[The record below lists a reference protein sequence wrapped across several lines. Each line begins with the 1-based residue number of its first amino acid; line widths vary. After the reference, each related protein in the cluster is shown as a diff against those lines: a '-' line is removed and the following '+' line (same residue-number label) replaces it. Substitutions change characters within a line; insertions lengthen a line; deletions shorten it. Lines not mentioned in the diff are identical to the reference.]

1 MGATSAGSNFCG
13 SLRDPGA
20 ALCRRAWWPR
30 DSRQHSTLCHTAG
43 QLELAPRHY
52 CSAGDARHASTQSR
66 HLAVFKTA
74 VTGSSFFASLLANHT
89 ATRVYFEPY
98 GTAATFHCPSGS
110 NEEHLLRTIFTES
123 TCRFWPSF
131 NSSRGGTC
139 SCDFKCIHEPAVAKV
154 EWQLTAVLLN
164 PTLIARVDM
173 LKMMRTLPDVPRIVI
188 LTRTNV
194 LLHALGGLSDRET
207 HKSNA
212 WAIPIVFD
220 GNRSARLRRVLDKLW
235 ADRET
240 LTSIAYRVGGPH
252 TYHVLYEDLQRAS
265 ARVTADLME
274 WVGAPG
280 VRQGAAVTRA
290 NYWKAGMKAKYR
302 SPSTLC
308 GVNGLVRD
316 CAALAAA
323 IDANGTHRPSPCV
336 RRQLRESQ
344 DTHAGVAWT
353 TSLRPSGEVAIDG
366 ECCPLTPYAGRRQ
379 LAELYGGCGQQAG
392 KKPARSK
399 RK

>member
-1 MGATSAGSNFCG
+1 M
-13 SLRDPGA
+13 
-20 ALCRRAWWPR
+20 W
-30 DSRQHSTLCHTAG
+30 
-43 QLELAPRHY
+43 
-52 CSAGDARHASTQSR
+52 
-66 HLAVFKTA
+66 V
-74 VTGSSFFASLLANHT
+74 
-89 ATRVYFEPY
+89 
-98 GTAATFHCPSGS
+98 
-110 NEEHLLRTIFTES
+110 
-123 TCRFWPSF
+123 
-131 NSSRGGTC
+131 
-139 SCDFKCIHEPAVAKV
+139 
-154 EWQLTAVLLN
+154 
-164 PTLIARVDM
+164 
-173 LKMMRTLPDVPRIVI
+173 
-188 LTRTNV
+188 
-194 LLHALGGLSDRET
+194 
-207 HKSNA
+207 
-212 WAIPIVFD
+212 
-220 GNRSARLRRVLDKLW
+220 
-235 ADRET
+235 DRET

-265 ARVTADLME
+265 ARVTADLMA

-308 GVNGLVRD
+308 GVKGLVRD

-379 LAELYGGCGQQAG
+379 LAELYGGCGRQAG
-392 KKPARSK
+392 RKPARSK

>member
-1 MGATSAGSNFCG
+1 MIATSAGSNFCG
-13 SLRDPGA
+13 SLRDPGK
-20 ALCRRAWWPR
+20 ALCRREWWPR

-131 NSSRGGTC
+131 NSSKGGSC

-188 LTRTNV
+188 LT
-194 LLHALGGLSDRET
+194 LSLI
-207 HKSNA
+207 H
-212 WAIPIVFD
+212 I
-220 GNRSARLRRVLDKLW
+220 
-235 ADRET
+235 
-240 LTSIAYRVGGPH
+240 
-252 TYHVLYEDLQRAS
+252 
-265 ARVTADLME
+265 
-274 WVGAPG
+274 
-280 VRQGAAVTRA
+280 
-290 NYWKAGMKAKYR
+290 
-302 SPSTLC
+302 
-308 GVNGLVRD
+308 
-316 CAALAAA
+316 
-323 IDANGTHRPSPCV
+323 
-336 RRQLRESQ
+336 
-344 DTHAGVAWT
+344 
-353 TSLRPSGEVAIDG
+353 
-366 ECCPLTPYAGRRQ
+366 
-379 LAELYGGCGQQAG
+379 
-392 KKPARSK
+392 
-399 RK
+399 